1 MSYVFVVDTKKQP
14 LNPIHPGKARRLLSS
29 GKAAVFK
36 RFPFTIILHHEREEP
51 VTSPLRIKIDPGSK
65 TTGLALVNDATG
77 QVVFAAEL
85 THRGQDI
92 KDALSDRRAVRKSR
106 RRRQTRY
113 RKPRFSNRKNK
124 KKGWLPP
131 SLESRIS
138 NVETWVKRLMR
149 LCPITVISQELVKF
163 DLQQMEHPEISGAEY
178 QQGTLA
184 GYEVREYVLE
194 KWQRK
199 CAYCGK
205 GNVPLQ
211 VEHMVPRAK
220 GGSDRV
226 SNLCLACEPCNKK
239 KGTQDI
245 TAFLAK
251 KPDLL
256 KKIQAQ
262 AKAPL
267 KDATAV
273 NATRWALWRRLEALG
288 LPVECGSGGLTR
300 FNRTQRA
307 LPKTHWL
314 DAVCIGKSTPIC
326 LRINGVA
333 PLFIKASGHGN
344 RQMCGVD
351 KYGFPDR
358 HRKRQ
363 KVHFGYQTGDMIR
376 AVVPDTFKCAGT
388 HVGRVLARAR
398 GTFDIRT
405 KHERIPDVPHRY
417 CQPIHQ
423 NDGYS
428 YHQGKWHSSPA

>member
-1 MSYVFVVDTKKQP
+1 LK
-14 LNPIHPGKARRLLSS
+14 
-29 GKAAVFK
+29 
-36 RFPFTIILHHEREEP
+36 HEVEEP
-51 VTSPLRIKIDPGSK
+51 VTTPLRIKIDPGSK

-92 KDALSDRRAVRKSR
+92 KESLDDRRMVRKSR

-113 RKPRFSNRKNK
+113 RQPRFSNRRNQ

-131 SLESRIS
+131 SLKSRIS
-138 NVETWVKRLMR
+138 NIETWVKRLTR
-149 LCPITVISQELVKF
+149 LCLIGAISQELVKF
-163 DLQQMEHPEISGAEY
+163 DLQHMEHPEIEGTDY

-184 GYEVREYVLE
+184 GYEVREYLLE

-205 GNVPLQ
+205 KKVPLQ
-211 VEHMVPRAK
+211 IEHIVPRAR
-220 GGSDRV
+220 GGSDRI
-226 SNLCLACEPCNKK
+226 SNLCLSCESCNKK
-239 KGTQDI
+239 KGTQDLKD
-245 TAFLAK
+245 FLK
-251 KPDLL
+251 KQPDRL

-273 NATRWALWRRLEALG
+273 NATRWALFHRLEALG
-288 LPVECGSGGLTR
+288 VPVECGSGGLTK

-307 LPKTHWL
+307 LPKTHWM
-314 DAVCIGKSTPIC
+314 DAVCVGKSTPLC
-326 LRINGVA
+326 LHINAVV
-333 PLFIKASGHGN
+333 PLFIKASGYGN

-351 KYGFPDR
+351 KYGFPYR
-358 HRKRQ
+358 HRQRK

-376 AVVPDTFKCAGT
+376 AVVPDSLKCAGT
-388 HVGRVLARAR
+388 HVGRVLVRAK
-398 GTFDIRT
+398 GKFDIRT
-405 KHERIPDVPHRY
+405 QQGRITDVPHRF
-417 CQPIHQ
+417 CRPIHR

-428 YHQGKWHSSPA
+428 YRSGKRHASPA